1 MIIKLIL
8 KIASI
13 FRREP
18 VSIQREIIMRA
29 SSQRGSWDLE
39 IEDLLHIYDRLNSIV
54 KEYQRKRGIKYSE
67 IGYLL
72 CYPKSSLNL
81 INGKKVPF
89 NDLAQ
94 IRKKSNS

>member
-18 VSIQREIIMRA
+18 ISIQREIIMRA

-39 IEDLLHIYDRLNSIV
+39 IEELLHIYDRLNSIV
-54 KEYQRKRGIKYSE
+54 KKYQRKMGIKYSE

-72 CYPKSSLNL
+72 CYPKTSLNL

-89 NDLAQ
+89 NDLEQ